1 MCAKKNEDIIK
12 LDETDIKILKIINDD
27 VEFHTGKFL

>member
-1 MCAKKNEDIIK
+1 MCAKKKEEIVK

-27 VEFHTGKFL
+27 VRISYR